1 MPNLRLPCG
10 RRTGD
15 PQGPTGLGGESQEF
29 LRSASSFSASPTAN
43 PVGTRKRKGS
53 PLAYPVVGRVFL
65 SAGIATTV
73 ATLSFAATASAD
85 SGGASLGGS
94 APAKQAVKRSIYK
107 GDSRHM
113 GDRLLRAGMSG
124 HDVRVLQDFLT
135 RDGLPTTIDGQFG
148 PGTLR
153 NVIKFQRTAHMRAN
167 GVVSYTVQRALRLAV
182 AGKGR
187 SVASTAPGAK
197 AVLNSNGTVSAPAGA
212 PAAVRNAIAAA
223 NKIAFTPYVF
233 GGGHGSFSSSGYDCS
248 GSVSYALHGGGLL
261 SSPEDSSQLESY
273 GGSGPGQWITIWA
286 NSGHTYMQIA
296 GLFFDTGGA
305 SGRNGDRWSR
315 TNSSGTSGYVVRHPT
330 GY

>member
-1 MPNLRLPCG
+1 M
-10 RRTGD
+10 
-15 PQGPTGLGGESQEF
+15 
-29 LRSASSFSASPTAN
+29 AH
-43 PVGTRKRKGS
+43 
-53 PLAYPVVGRVFL
+53 PVVGRVIL

-73 ATLSFAATASAD
+73 ATFSFAATASAA

-94 APAKQAVKRSIYK
+94 APAKRAVRQSVYK
-107 GDSRHM
+107 EDSRHM
-113 GDRLLRAGMSG
+113 GDRLLREGMSG

-135 RDGLPTTIDGQFG
+135 RDGFPTTIDGQFG

-153 NVIKFQRTAHMRAN
+153 NVIKFQRSAQMRPN
-167 GVVSYTVQRALRLAV
+167 GVVSYSVQKSLRLAV
-182 AGKGR
+182 AGKPR
-187 SVASTAPGAK
+187 SVTTSTAPGAK
-197 AVLNSNGTVSAPAGA
+197 AVLNSDGTVSAPASA
-212 PAAVRNAIAAA
+212 PAAVKNAIAAA

-233 GGGHGSFSSSGYDCS
+233 GGGHGSFNSSGYDCS
-248 GSVSYALHGGGLL
+248 GSVSYALHGGSLL

-273 GGSGPGQWITIWA
+273 GRSGAGQWITIWA

-305 SGRNGDRWSR
+305 TGRGGDRWSK